1 MSNDTPAGLEEP
13 QNPAPD
19 AAEPP
24 VAPAPEPAA
33 APESPAAAPEPP
45 AAVPAA
51 PPAYAPPAGYPT
63 APTTPYGAP
72 PAAPVYGAAPG
83 APGYGVAPGA
93 PGYPPAGYGVPPAP
107 PKAPDTRPKTLAI
120 IALILAIVGVVMA
133 FIPFVNWIAGLVLLA
148 AFIIALIALISK
160 KQGGTGM
167 SITALI
173 LSVVGGIIS
182 VVMIALSF
190 LWIGGAVLNDAIQD
204 EIAQETIAPEDDEPA
219 DDVTTA
225 QDIVITDGSF
235 GRYEFDPET
244 WWYVVMFE
252 NPNQDYIFDFASIDV
267 EAIGADGTILDTSNE
282 YRVILSGEAALVGDF
297 YEVGTGEIVDL
308 NVIGPTAADAILSPF
323 AETGEFTLGDLAAT
337 SDDLST
343 TVTGT
348 VSGDFE
354 EDQELVQITVVARDT
369 SGQIIGGA
377 WTYVDRLPS
386 DGTKV
391 QFEATFW
398 DPLPE
403 GTVFEAFASL

>member
-107 PKAPDTRPKTLAI
+107 PKAPDTRPKT
-120 IALILAIVGVVMA
+120 IVGVVMA

-297 YEVGTGEIVDL
+297 YEVGAGEIVDL

-337 SDDLST
+337 SDDFST